1 VVPDIIETVEGA
13 PFRWIQMTN
22 IQVSGTVRRGLA
34 RKPYSAGLGML
45 LLVSM
50 TISALSAS
58 LLASDFLGYHAP
70 SRAPHPIVSILILL
84 SGLAI
89 AAVGQILGAGRNL
102 GIRTRGWLGVI
113 DAVHIHLVL
122 ASIVFVGCVLKYT
135 VAGKQIHL
143 YPVGLLTIV
152 CVFLLAS
159 RPLTK
164 YVFNLDHRKRL
175 KGSTAS

>member
-1 VVPDIIETVEGA
+1 
-13 PFRWIQMTN
+13 MTN

-50 TISALSAS
+50 MISALSAS

-70 SRAPHPIVSILILL
+70 GRAPHPIVL
-84 SGLAI
+84 SLMLALGLVI
-89 AAVGQILGAGRNL
+89 AAVGQILGAGRNM

-113 DAVHIHLVL
+113 DAVHVHLVL
-122 ASIVFVGCVLKYT
+122 ASIVFVGRVLKYAVT
-135 VAGKQIHL
+135 GKQIHL
-143 YPVGLLTIV
+143 YPVGLLTIA
-152 CVFLLAS
+152 CGLLLAS
-159 RPLTK
+159 RPITK

-175 KGSTAS
+175 KDSTAS